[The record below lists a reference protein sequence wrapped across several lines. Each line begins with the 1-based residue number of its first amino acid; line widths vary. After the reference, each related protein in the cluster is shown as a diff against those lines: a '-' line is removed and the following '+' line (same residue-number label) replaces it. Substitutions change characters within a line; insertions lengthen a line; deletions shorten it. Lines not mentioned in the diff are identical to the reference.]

1 MKVAIVNGFDTF
13 EHRAELLLSF
23 FQTRNYDTVVLQ
35 SDFHHIKKEKRQGR
49 KENFYFIYSSN
60 FKRISKREDGILSIY
75 RGKANINASAL

>member
-35 SDFHHIKKEKRQGR
+35 SDFHHIKKEKRQER
-49 KENFYFIYSSN
+49 KENFYFFDTKKYKSN
-60 FKRISKREDGILSIY
+60 LYFQRLY
-75 RGKANINASAL
+75 YHWNL

>member
-35 SDFHHIKKEKRQGR
+35 SDFHHIIKNIQKVFQIYLFKDSILIGIYRKR
-49 KENFYFIYSSN
+49 YFI
-60 FKRISKREDGILSIY
+60 I
-75 RGKANINASAL
+75 